1 MRRKRLLQRI
11 GGVKGHHADSG
22 LSGDSRQPPE
32 AGGSLPG
39 RFWRGGVGSNCSAL
53 EVPREGGLSQKFKLS
68 ISGSITSSAMI
79 SQFCTLG
86 RGRTAKPNPNKGLA
100 YRILRRKVVSALIP
114 NYYLAFEPSQS
125 DQWSCMKTTHDS
137 IQNLPLKKAKQFR
150 PTCEEILE
158 GIGYTPLTFPENL
171 HVPEAVR
178 AAEDLAMQDY
188 IVGWTLGLWDFIN

>member
-1 MRRKRLLQRI
+1 
-11 GGVKGHHADSG
+11 
-22 LSGDSRQPPE
+22 
-32 AGGSLPG
+32 
-39 RFWRGGVGSNCSAL
+39 
-53 EVPREGGLSQKFKLS
+53 VPREGGLSQKFKLS

-137 IQNLPLKKAKQFR
+137 IQDLPIQKAQQANA
-150 PTCEEILE
+150 E
-158 GIGYTPLTFPENL
+158 PLTHNHHHGRRSL
-171 HVPEAVR
+171 KYNARR
-178 AAEDLAMQDY
+178 AAPL
-188 IVGWTLGLWDFIN
+188 LSL